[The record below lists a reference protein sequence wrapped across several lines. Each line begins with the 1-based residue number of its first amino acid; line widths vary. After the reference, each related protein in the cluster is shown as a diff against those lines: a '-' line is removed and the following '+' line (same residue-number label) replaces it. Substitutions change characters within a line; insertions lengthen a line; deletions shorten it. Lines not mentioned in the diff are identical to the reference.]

1 MRKSVIAL
9 IITISAGLVAALV
22 AAPTLGPVA
31 PRLAVSGEGIDI
43 AGLTKA
49 TRELPESTYP
59 TH

>member
-9 IITISAGLVAALV
+9 VITISVGLVAALV
-22 AAPTLGPVA
+22 AAPISGRVA
-31 PRLAVSGEGIDI
+31 PRSAISGEGIDI

-49 TRELPESTYP
+49 ARELPEPTYP

>member
-9 IITISAGLVAALV
+9 VVTISVGLVAALV
-22 AAPTLGPVA
+22 AAPISGRVA
-31 PRLAVSGEGIDI
+31 PRLTISGESIDI

-49 TRELPESTYP
+49 ARELPEPSYP

>member
-22 AAPTLGPVA
+22 AVPTLGRVA
-31 PRLAVSGEGIDI
+31 PRLAISGEGMDI

-49 TRELPESTYP
+49 ARELPEPTYP